1 MVIVCLYLDDMMIR
15 SKNIANINTI
25 NHTLASK
32 CDMIDLGVVN
42 VISGIKIHK
51 TPHNIEFSQSHY
63 I

>member
-1 MVIVCLYLDDMMIR
+1 MMIR